1 MRGHLVG
8 FHFCPILLSG
18 VALFLVTF
26 SSSLHTDLSRDEV
39 FKRVE
44 GITWMCYTSV
54 ITPWYF
60 FPTFC
65 TLLIP
70 LYTLLATTN
79 PSFRR
84 NVNVSGAM
92 GESRIGWQIFAK
104 NSVRKTLG
112 VTYVLLIME
121 EVLSIKMLNLKSK
134 SHLYHLG
141 RGGGEGEGGRGKGH
155 RIFVVTI
162 SRVSQFSLVTPLNSV
177 SDDWSYLRSLCKPGD
192 PPTTRKTRSPSNP
205 SFQAKNGDLFL
216 TSAQRFSENVKFMIS
231 CLSL

>member
-92 GESRIGWQIFAK
+92 GESRIGWQILAK
-104 NSVRKTLG
+104 NSVRKTWG
-112 VTYVLLIME
+112 VSYLFLLWKRCCR
-121 EVLSIKMLNLKSK
+121 LRCLTLRT
-134 SHLYHLG
+134 SHIYITWVG
-141 RGGGEGEGGRGKGH
+141 VGGGGSRERERPQHFCCHNKSSQSIFFGH
-155 RIFVVTI
+155 AFK
-162 SRVSQFSLVTPLNSV
+162 
-177 SDDWSYLRSLCKPGD
+177 LCQRRLIL
-192 PPTTRKTRSPSNP
+192 PP
-205 SFQAKNGDLFL
+205 FHL
-216 TSAQRFSENVKFMIS
+216 
-231 CLSL
+231 

>member
-39 FKRVE
+39 CKRVE
-44 GITWMCYTSV
+44 GITWMCYSSV

-92 GESRIGWQIFAK
+92 GESRIGWQILAK
-104 NSVRKTLG
+104 NSVRKTWG
-112 VTYVLLIME
+112 VTYVVLIME
-121 EVLSIKMLNLKSK
+121 EVLSIKMLNLKNK

-141 RGGGEGEGGRGKGH
+141 RGGGGGGRRERERPQHFCCHNKSSQSIFFGH
-155 RIFVVTI
+155 AFKLCQRRLILPPF
-162 SRVSQFSLVTPLNSV
+162 PL
-177 SDDWSYLRSLCKPGD
+177 
-192 PPTTRKTRSPSNP
+192 
-205 SFQAKNGDLFL
+205 
-216 TSAQRFSENVKFMIS
+216 
-231 CLSL
+231 

>member
-44 GITWMCYTSV
+44 GITWVCYTSV

-92 GESRIGWQIFAK
+92 GESRIGWQILAK
-104 NSVRKTLG
+104 NSVRKTWG

-121 EVLSIKMLNLKSK
+121 EVLSIKMLNLKNK
-134 SHLYHLG
+134 SHFYHLG
-141 RGGGEGEGGRGKGH
+141 RGGGGGGGGRGKGH
-155 RIFVVTI
+155 SILVVTI

-192 PPTTRKTRSPSNP
+192 PPPPARPAHPPTPLSKRKMVTYSLLLLSA
-205 SFQAKNGDLFL
+205 FQ
-216 TSAQRFSENVKFMIS
+216 RM
-231 CLSL
+231 